1 MGRRGVLLSL
11 ASLCLLTLGRAVESQ
26 KPLVVWAM
34 GEEGKKIALMARQFE
49 AEHPGVV
56 VETQAIPWEAAHAK
70 LLTSVVG
77 GIPPDVSQMGT
88 TWMAEFATMGALAP
102 LDQQAAVSPTANPD
116 AFFPGSLHTC
126 QVDGFLYGVP
136 WYVDTRV
143 LFYRKDL
150 LAAVGFPQAPTTW
163 DDLKVVAGRLA
174 GRQTLDGKKGFGI
187 SLASRGWTE
196 LLTAVW
202 QNGGDPLKPSKPEFF
217 DAMMFYRSFFQ
228 EELTPSKEG
237 ADVDIYHAFRTG
249 YLPMFISG
257 PWMVELVSKEL
268 PELTGKWGVSHLP
281 GKKSRTSFVGG
292 SNLVVFKE
300 SEKKDLAFQF
310 LEFMSDPRTQVE
322 WMRITTDLPSVKAA
336 WEDPF
341 FSDKPMIQVFGQQMF
356 DTASPPTVPEWEQIA
371 SATEDTMEKIVL
383 NRSLTT
389 DQIQLA
395 LQELETLIVKLR
407 VDRGY
412 RPGSWKT
419 FFFWALGVVV
429 VLLGGLWAKSFWD
442 LRIRQVQGEEP
453 FRLREFIQRDLV
465 GIFFIFPAVSLLV
478 VFMFFPMAVSFLI
491 SLTDLNI
498 FSINEWTRMQFIG
511 IENYGKILRD
521 PVFWRALLN
530 TIYFTFVGVPLT
542 VLVSLLAAVALN
554 QRTVK
559 MKSLFRM
566 SFFAPVVTTVVAVA
580 VVWRW
585 LYNPDYG
592 VFNWFLQSWFGLE
605 KQFWLSNPR
614 TSLPSLILMAI
625 WKNFGYNMV
634 IFLAGLQ
641 TIPESQY
648 EAARIDGAS
657 GWQCFRY
664 ITIPGLT
671 PTLLFVFIMTTIG
684 YLQFFAEP
692 YVMTKG
698 GPLDSTTSIVLYM
711 YNQGF
716 RFFNLGYASA
726 ISYTL
731 FGLIFVFTYFQMRLK
746 KSGFEAFV

>member
-1 MGRRGVLLSL
+1 MVRRGSLFFVAMLSL
-11 ASLCLLTLGRAVESQ
+11 LPLARASEVG

-34 GEEGKKIALMARQFE
+34 GEEGKKIALMARRFE
-49 AEHPGVV
+49 AQNPGVS

-70 LLTSVVG
+70 LLTAVVG
-77 GIPPDVSQMGT
+77 GIPPDISQIGT
-88 TWMAEFATMGALAP
+88 TWMAEFATMGALHP
-102 LDQQAAVSPTANPD
+102 LNERAAVSLTANPD

-126 QVDGFLYGVP
+126 EVDGILYGVP

-150 LAAVGFPQAPTTW
+150 LASVGFPEAPATW
-163 DDLKVVAGRLA
+163 DELKSAAVQLSGRK
-174 GRQTLDGKKGFGI
+174 TMDGKKGYGI

-202 QNGGDPLKPSKPEFF
+202 QNGGDPLKPSEPEFLE
-217 DAMMFYRSFFQ
+217 AMMHYRSFFR
-228 EELTPSKEG
+228 EGLTPSKEG
-237 ADVDIYHAFRTG
+237 ADVDLYHAFRTG

-257 PWMVELVSKEL
+257 PWMVELVGKEL
-268 PELTGKWGVSHLP
+268 PELEGKWGVSLLP
-281 GKKSRTSFVGG
+281 GKKTRTSFVGG
-292 SNLVVFKE
+292 SNLVIFKE
-300 SEKKDLAFQF
+300 SKKKDLAFRF
-310 LEFMSDPRTQVE
+310 LEFMSDPKNQVE
-322 WMRITTDLPSVKAA
+322 WMRLTTDLPSVTAA
-336 WEDPF
+336 WDDPF
-341 FSDKPMIQVFGQQMF
+341 FADKPMIQVFGEQMF

-371 SATEDTMEKIVL
+371 SATEDAMEKIVL
-383 NRSLTT
+383 NPSLTT
-389 DQIQLA
+389 DQITLA
-395 LQELETLIVKLR
+395 LQELETLIIKLR
-407 VDRGY
+407 VDRGH
-412 RPGSWKT
+412 RPGSWKS
-419 FFFWALGVVV
+419 FLWWLVGG
-429 VLLGGLWAKSFWD
+429 GGLLLVGLWVKSFWD
-442 LRIRQVQGEEP
+442 LRIRHVQVEDT
-453 FRLREFIQRDLV
+453 FRLRDFLQRDLV
-465 GIFFIFPAVSLLV
+465 GLFFVLPAVSLLLI
-478 VFMFFPMAVSFLI
+478 FMFFPMAVSFLI

-511 IENYGKILRD
+511 IENYGKIVQD

-530 TIYFTFVGVPLT
+530 TLYFTGVGVPLT

-559 MKSLFRM
+559 MKSFFRM

-592 VFNWFLQSWFGLE
+592 IFNWFLQSGLGL
-605 KQFWLSNPR
+605 KKLFWLSDPR

-731 FGLIFVFTYFQMRLK
+731 FGLIFVFTFFQMRLK
-746 KSGFEAFV
+746 KSGFEVFV